1 MVNHNSRG
9 LVRDLV
15 DAGVYE
21 EDFELVWANKRD
33 EDEHDNEPSVE
44 TPPSPPSPPNPPA
57 NPNPALQSTST
68 GDSTSTTAKMTTETS
83 MSSATTSATT
93 SATPTATQILQTAA
107 SASSSST
114 LSISTTASSSEPSST
129 STTSI
134 YVPASSPASSPKS
147 SPETTITST
156 TTSMLNA
163 TALTAHNPTVS
174 PLSNDQDTTKE
185 HQHTSSA
192 VAVTVS
198 VTVIVSLI
206 VLAVMAFLVR
216 RRILRQRKRGGELKE
231 IGEKPGSG
239 MEAWAGVIP
248 SKRGNGIRNSVFTG
262 IRGNGIRN
270 SVFPGIRGNMI
281 RTSIFPQAPRPV
293 LMRNSSISSAGT
305 VRDMGGYEK
314 ESGEGASTIRAPS
327 AMSLDWGD
335 GVSIHSLETTD
346 SEQPQGLGVRPQRRM
361 SRIQD
366 SEHDIESRDGSQGI
380 LSYYVNMEYHRNPF
394 ADPEPNLNM
403 DTSFSSI
410 QLPNFEFDTWG
421 DDTNRLS
428 RNNPQSPGDLTRDHS
443 KKNTPSALRP
453 TSFLSETDTLESQK
467 AMARASFGG
476 ALSHLGS
483 ARWSNPFS
491 AKEKRGTRGYEEMG
505 ELEREERGEGKWKDK
520 LSWVK
525 GQVDR
530 VKN

>member
-1 MVNHNSRG
+1 MINHNSRG
-9 LVRDLV
+9 LVGDLV

-33 EDEHDNEPSVE
+33 EDGQDNEPSVQ
-44 TPPSPPSPPNPPA
+44 TPPSPPSPPNPPKD
-57 NPNPALQSTST
+57 PKPALQSTST
-68 GDSTSTTAKMTTETS
+68 GDSTSTTAKMTTEISTS
-83 MSSATTSATT
+83 VTTP
-93 SATPTATQILQTAA
+93 SATPTATLILQTAA
-107 SASSSST
+107 SVSPSST
-114 LSISTTASSSEPSST
+114 LSISTPASSSEPSST
-129 STTSI
+129 SITSI
-134 YVPASSPASSPKS
+134 YAPASSPASSSKS

-163 TALTAHNPTVS
+163 TALTAHNPTIS

-192 VAVTVS
+192 LAVTVG
-198 VTVIVSLI
+198 VTVIVSVL
-206 VLAVMAFLVR
+206 VLAVMSFLVR
-216 RRILRQRKRGGELKE
+216 RRILRQRKRGDVLKD
-231 IGEKPGSG
+231 IGEKSAPG

-248 SKRGNGIRNSVFTG
+248 RAKGNGIRNSVFPS

-270 SVFPGIRGNMI
+270 SVFSGIRGNGI
-281 RTSIFPQAPRPV
+281 RNSIFPQAPRPA
-293 LMRNSSISSAGT
+293 LLRNSSVSTAGT
-305 VRDMGGYEK
+305 DLERYEK
-314 ESGEGASTIRAPS
+314 ETGEGTTIRAPS
-327 AMSLDWGD
+327 TMSLDWGD

-361 SRIQD
+361 SLIQD
-366 SEHDIESRDGSQGI
+366 SEENDIESGDGSQGI
-380 LSYYVNMEYHRNPF
+380 LSYYANMKYHRNPF

-428 RNNPQSPGDLTRDHS
+428 RINPQSPGDLTRENS
-443 KKNTPSALRP
+443 RKNTPSSLRP

-476 ALSHLGS
+476 ALGHLGS

>member
-1 MVNHNSRG
+1 MINHNSRG
-9 LVRDLV
+9 LVGDLV

-33 EDEHDNEPSVE
+33 EDAHDNEPSIQ

-57 NPNPALQSTST
+57 NPEPELQSTST
-68 GDSTSTTAKMTTETS
+68 SDSTSTTAKMTTETS
-83 MSSATTSATT
+83 TSIATA
-93 SATPTATQILQTAA
+93 SATPTATLILQTAA
-107 SASSSST
+107 SVSSPST
-114 LSISTTASSSEPSST
+114 LSISTSASSSEPSST
-129 STTSI
+129 SITSV
-134 YVPASSPASSPKS
+134 YTPTSSKS

-163 TALTAHNPTVS
+163 TALTAHNPTIS
-174 PLSNDQDTTKE
+174 PLSNDPDTTKE

-192 VAVTVS
+192 LAVTVS
-198 VTVIVSLI
+198 VTVIVSLL
-206 VLAVMAFLVR
+206 VLAVMSFLVR
-216 RRILRQRKRGGELKE
+216 RRILRQRKRGNVLKD
-231 IGEKPGSG
+231 IGEKPNPG

-248 SKRGNGIRNSVFTG
+248 RAKGNGMRNSVFSGIRSNGIRN
-262 IRGNGIRN
+262 
-270 SVFPGIRGNMI
+270 
-281 RTSIFPQAPRPV
+281 SIFPQAPRPA
-293 LMRNSSISSAGT
+293 LIRNSSVSTAGTARDLDRYEKETGEGT
-305 VRDMGGYEK
+305 VR
-314 ESGEGASTIRAPS
+314 APS
-327 AMSLDWGD
+327 TMSLDWGD

-346 SEQPQGLGVRPQRRM
+346 SEQPQGLGVRPQRKM
-361 SRIQD
+361 SLIQD
-366 SEHDIESRDGSQGI
+366 SEENDIESGDGSQGI
-380 LSYYVNMEYHRNPF
+380 LSYYANMKYHRNPF

-428 RNNPQSPGDLTRDHS
+428 RINPQSPGDLTRDNS
-443 KKNTPSALRP
+443 RKNTLSSLRP

-476 ALSHLGS
+476 ALGHLGT

>member
-1 MVNHNSRG
+1 MINHNSRG
-9 LVRDLV
+9 LVGDLV

-33 EDEHDNEPSVE
+33 EDGHDNEPSIQ
-44 TPPSPPSPPNPPA
+44 TPQILQVLQTLQRIQSQHYNPQV
-57 NPNPALQSTST
+57 LVIRQ
-68 GDSTSTTAKMTTETS
+68 TATATMTTETS
-83 MSSATTSATT
+83 TSIATA
-93 SATPTATQILQTAA
+93 SATPTATLILQTAA
-107 SASSSST
+107 SVSSSST
-114 LSISTTASSSEPSST
+114 LSISTPASSSEPSST
-129 STTSI
+129 SITSI
-134 YVPASSPASSPKS
+134 YVPTSSPASSSRS

-163 TALTAHNPTVS
+163 TALTAHNPTIS

-192 VAVTVS
+192 LAVTVS
-198 VTVIVSLI
+198 VTVIVSLL

-216 RRILRQRKRGGELKE
+216 RRILRQRKRGDELKDM
-231 IGEKPGSG
+231 GEKSNPG

-248 SKRGNGIRNSVFTG
+248 RAKGNGIRNSVFSG

-270 SVFPGIRGNMI
+270 S
-281 RTSIFPQAPRPV
+281 IFPQAPRPA
-293 LMRNSSISSAGT
+293 LIRNSSVSTAGT
-305 VRDMGGYEK
+305 VRDLERYEK
-314 ESGEGASTIRAPS
+314 ETGEGASTIRAPS
-327 AMSLDWGD
+327 TMSLDWGD

-361 SRIQD
+361 SLIQD
-366 SEHDIESRDGSQGI
+366 SEENDIDSGDGSQGI
-380 LSYYVNMEYHRNPF
+380 LSYYANMKYHRNPF

-428 RNNPQSPGDLTRDHS
+428 RINPQSPGDLTRDNS
-443 KKNTPSALRP
+443 RKITSSSLRP

-476 ALSHLGS
+476 ALGHLGS

-505 ELEREERGEGKWKDK
+505 EMEREERGEGKWKDK

>member
-1 MVNHNSRG
+1 MINHNSRG
-9 LVRDLV
+9 LVGDLV

-33 EDEHDNEPSVE
+33 EDGHDNEPSIQ
-44 TPPSPPSPPNPPA
+44 TPPGPPSPPKDPK
-57 NPNPALQSTST
+57 PALQSTST
-68 GDSTSTTAKMTTETS
+68 GDSISTTATMTTETS
-83 MSSATTSATT
+83 TSITTA
-93 SATPTATQILQTAA
+93 SATPTATLILQTAA
-107 SASSSST
+107 SVSSSSM
-114 LSISTTASSSEPSST
+114 LSISTPASSSEPSST
-129 STTSI
+129 SITSI
-134 YVPASSPASSPKS
+134 YAPASSPTPSSRS

-163 TALTAHNPTVS
+163 TALTAHNPTIS

-192 VAVTVS
+192 LAVTVS
-198 VTVIVSLI
+198 VTVIVSLL

-216 RRILRQRKRGGELKE
+216 RRILRQRKRGDVLKD
-231 IGEKPGSG
+231 IGEKSNPG

-248 SKRGNGIRNSVFTG
+248 RAKGSGIRNSVFSG

-270 SVFPGIRGNMI
+270 S
-281 RTSIFPQAPRPV
+281 IFPQAPRPA
-293 LMRNSSISSAGT
+293 LIRNSSVSTAGT
-305 VRDMGGYEK
+305 VRDMERYEK
-314 ESGEGASTIRAPS
+314 ETGEGASTIRAPS
-327 AMSLDWGD
+327 TMSLDWGD

-346 SEQPQGLGVRPQRRM
+346 SEQPQGLGVRPQSRM
-361 SRIQD
+361 SLIQD
-366 SEHDIESRDGSQGI
+366 SEENDIESGDGSQGI
-380 LSYYVNMEYHRNPF
+380 LSYYANMKYHRNPF

-428 RNNPQSPGDLTRDHS
+428 KINPQSPGDLTRDNS
-443 KKNTPSALRP
+443 RKITP
-453 TSFLSETDTLESQK
+453 SFLSETDTLESQK

-476 ALSHLGS
+476 ALGHLGS

>member
-1 MVNHNSRG
+1 MINHNSRG
-9 LVRDLV
+9 LVGDLV

-33 EDEHDNEPSVE
+33 EDGHDNEPSIQ
-44 TPPSPPSPPNPPA
+44 TPPNPPSPPNPPKD
-57 NPNPALQSTST
+57 PKPALQSTST
-68 GDSTSTTAKMTTETS
+68 GDSTSTTATMTTETS
-83 MSSATTSATT
+83 TSIATAST
-93 SATPTATQILQTAA
+93 TPTATLILQTAA
-107 SASSSST
+107 SVSSSST
-114 LSISTTASSSEPSST
+114 LSISTPASSSEPSST

-134 YVPASSPASSPKS
+134 YAPTSSPASSSRS
-147 SPETTITST
+147 SPEATITST

-163 TALTAHNPTVS
+163 TALTAHNPTIS

-192 VAVTVS
+192 LAVTVS
-198 VTVIVSLI
+198 VTVIVSVL

-216 RRILRQRKRGGELKE
+216 RRILRQRKRGDELKD
-231 IGEKPGSG
+231 IAEKSNPG

-248 SKRGNGIRNSVFTG
+248 RAKGNGIRNSVFPS

-270 SVFPGIRGNMI
+270 SVFSGIRGNGI
-281 RTSIFPQAPRPV
+281 RNSIFPQAPRPA
-293 LMRNSSISSAGT
+293 LIRNSSVSTAGT
-305 VRDMGGYEK
+305 MRDMERYEK
-314 ESGEGASTIRAPS
+314 ETGEGASTVRAPS
-327 AMSLDWGD
+327 TMSLDWGD

-361 SRIQD
+361 SLIQD
-366 SEHDIESRDGSQGI
+366 SEENDIESGDGSQGI
-380 LSYYVNMEYHRNPF
+380 LSYYANMKYHRNPF

-428 RNNPQSPGDLTRDHS
+428 RINPQSPGDLTRDNS
-443 KKNTPSALRP
+443 RKNTSSSLRP

-476 ALSHLGS
+476 ALGHLGS

-530 VKN
+530 VKI

>member
-1 MVNHNSRG
+1 MINHNSRG
-9 LVRDLV
+9 LVEDLV

-21 EDFELVWANKRD
+21 EGFELVWANKRG
-33 EDEHDNEPSVE
+33 EDGHDNEPSIQ
-44 TPPSPPSPPNPPA
+44 TPPSPPSPPKDPK
-57 NPNPALQSTST
+57 PALQSTST
-68 GDSTSTTAKMTTETS
+68 TATMTTETS
-83 MSSATTSATT
+83 TSIATVST
-93 SATPTATQILQTAA
+93 TPTATLILQTAA
-107 SASSSST
+107 SVSSSST
-114 LSISTTASSSEPSST
+114 LSISTPASSSEPSST
-129 STTSI
+129 SITSI
-134 YVPASSPASSPKS
+134 YVPASSPASSSRP

-163 TALTAHNPTVS
+163 TALTAHNPTIS

-192 VAVTVS
+192 LAVTVS
-198 VTVIVSLI
+198 VTVIVSLL

-216 RRILRQRKRGGELKE
+216 RRILRQRKRGDLLKDL
-231 IGEKPGSG
+231 GEKSNAG

-248 SKRGNGIRNSVFTG
+248 RAKGSGIRRNSVFPS

-270 SVFPGIRGNMI
+270 S
-281 RTSIFPQAPRPV
+281 IFPQAPRPA
-293 LMRNSSISSAGT
+293 LIRNSSVSTAGT
-305 VRDMGGYEK
+305 ARDMERHEK
-314 ESGEGASTIRAPS
+314 ETGEGVLTIRAPS
-327 AMSLDWGD
+327 TMSLDWGD

-361 SRIQD
+361 SLIQD
-366 SEHDIESRDGSQGI
+366 SEENDIESGDGSQGI
-380 LSYYVNMEYHRNPF
+380 LSYYANMKYHRNPF

-421 DDTNRLS
+421 DNTNRLS
-428 RNNPQSPGDLTRDHS
+428 KINPQSPGDLTRDNAR
-443 KKNTPSALRP
+443 KNTLNSLRP

-476 ALSHLGS
+476 ALGHLGS